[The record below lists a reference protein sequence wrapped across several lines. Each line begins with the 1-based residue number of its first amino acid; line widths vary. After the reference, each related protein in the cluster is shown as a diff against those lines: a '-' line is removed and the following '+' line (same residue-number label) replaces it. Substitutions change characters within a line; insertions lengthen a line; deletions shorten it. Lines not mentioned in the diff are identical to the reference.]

1 MQHDPKIRYKQ
12 TNKQTEMSLQNTMD
26 DIICSQLVHIYM
38 YQKNEMYIYIPYKC
52 INTNIKHLPVG
63 YSVVQ

>member
-63 YSVVQ
+63 HSVVQ